1 MMSAINYSV
10 SSFLKAKLLLEN
22 FISVRSNLSI
32 EKFHVVRVSHLII
45 FNIPSGFNCELASHV
60 LIYPYGAFLLVSN

>member
-45 FNIPSGFNCELASHV
+45 FNIPSGF
-60 LIYPYGAFLLVSN
+60 